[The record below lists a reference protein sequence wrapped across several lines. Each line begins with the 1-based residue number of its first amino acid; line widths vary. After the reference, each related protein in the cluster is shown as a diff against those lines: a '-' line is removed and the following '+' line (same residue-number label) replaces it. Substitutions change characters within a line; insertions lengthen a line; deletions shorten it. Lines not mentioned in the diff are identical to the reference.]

1 MNAGG
6 FNMQGMQGMMKKMT
20 DMQKKLE
27 EQIKKS
33 NSEKEIKEYSADAG
47 DDGIEVSIVMDGNF
61 CIKSLVIGE
70 ELKGL
75 IVCDSQVYFNILI
88 DLIIAAYNKAKSQIE
103 EDLENSGGLGDLEDL
118 IPGDMKNLLGNLGN
132 LLK

>member
-6 FNMQGMQGMMKKMT
+6 FNLQGMMKKMG

-27 EQIKKS
+27 EQIKKN
-33 NSEKEIKEYSADAG
+33 NSEKEIKEYCATSG
-47 DDGIEVSIVMDGNF
+47 DDGLEVSIVMDGNF
-61 CIKSLVIGE
+61 CIKSLAIGE
-70 ELKGL
+70 ELKKL
-75 IVCDSQVYFNILI
+75 IICDSQVYFNILI

-103 EDLENSGGLGDLEDL
+103 EDSADIAGLGDFDDL

-132 LLK
+132 FLK